1 MKIICVGIGNT
12 LWGDDGFGP
21 AVIDRLEQEE
31 KDNFNASL
39 LCGGVKGF
47 GIVCSL
53 EGYDTVIFID
63 GTVDEGS
70 PGQIVRVEDDDYLSG
85 EYGAIPSVHD
95 AGVASGIILVR
106 ELDTFPIP
114 KKIIFYGVQA
124 DQNSLITDHL
134 SKTAQEAVG
143 KVSNLIKQE
152 VKKLQGV

>member
-21 AVIDRLEQEE
+21 AVIDRLEQDEI
-31 KDNFNASL
+31 DASL
-39 LCGGVKGF
+39 LCGGVEGF

-53 EGYDTVIFID
+53 ENYDTVIFID

-70 PGQIVRVEDDDYLSG
+70 PGQIIRVEDNDFLSG

-95 AGVASGIILVR
+95 AGVASAIILVR
-106 ELDTFPIP
+106 ELDTFPLP

-124 DQNSLITDHL
+124 DNKSLITDHL
-134 SKTAQEAVG
+134 SNTAQKAVD

-152 VKKLQGV
+152 VVKLQGV